1 MMQTMNEIIEEV
13 NEDLQLQ
20 ANLLLTNSEQQAL
33 LNSGLLFLTAERIK
47 PYIAKIRNYL
57 RETLQEDRVWTM
69 YKATDISNNLLGF
82 YTLVLNNDS
91 NCN

>member
-1 MMQTMNEIIEEV
+1 MQTMNEILEEV

-20 ANLLLTNSEQQAL
+20 ANFLLTDSEQQAL

-57 RETLQEDRVWTM
+57 RETSCEDRVWTM

>member
-1 MMQTMNEIIEEV
+1 MQTMNEIIEEV

-20 ANLLLTNSEQQAL
+20 ANLLLTDSEQQAL

-57 RETLQEDRVWTM
+57 RETSQEDRVWTM

>member
-1 MMQTMNEIIEEV
+1 MNEIIEEV

-20 ANLLLTNSEQQAL
+20 ANLLLTDSEQQAL

-57 RETLQEDRVWTM
+57 REAPQEDRVWTV

-82 YTLVLNNDS
+82 YTLVLNDDS

>member
-1 MMQTMNEIIEEV
+1 MQTMNEIIEEV

-20 ANLLLTNSEQQAL
+20 ANLLLTDSEQQAL

-57 RETLQEDRVWTM
+57 RETSQEDRVWTM

-82 YTLVLNNDS
+82 YTLVLNDNS

>member
-1 MMQTMNEIIEEV
+1 MQTMNEIIEEV

-20 ANLLLTNSEQQAL
+20 ASLLLTDSEQQAL

-57 RETLQEDRVWTM
+57 RETSQEDRVWTM

-82 YTLVLNNDS
+82 YTLILNDDS

>member
-1 MMQTMNEIIEEV
+1 MQTMNEILEEV

-20 ANLLLTNSEQQAL
+20 ANLLLTDSEQQAL

-57 RETLQEDRVWTM
+57 RETSQEDRVWTM

-82 YTLVLNNDS
+82 YTLILNDDS

>member
-1 MMQTMNEIIEEV
+1 MQTMNEIIEEV

>member
-1 MMQTMNEIIEEV
+1 MQTMNEIIEEV

-20 ANLLLTNSEQQAL
+20 ANLLLTDSEQQAL

-57 RETLQEDRVWTM
+57 RETSQEDRVWTV

-82 YTLVLNNDS
+82 YTLVLNDNS

>member
-1 MMQTMNEIIEEV
+1 MQTMNEILEEV

-20 ANLLLTNSEQQAL
+20 ANLLLTDSEQQAL

-47 PYIAKIRNYL
+47 PCIAKIRNYL
-57 RETLQEDRVWTM
+57 RETPQEDRVWTM

-82 YTLVLNNDS
+82 YALVLNNDS

>member
-1 MMQTMNEIIEEV
+1 MQTMNEIIEEV

-20 ANLLLTNSEQQAL
+20 ASLLLTDSEQQAL
-33 LNSGLLFLTAERIK
+33 LNSGLLFLTAKRIK

-57 RETLQEDRVWTM
+57 RETSQEDRVWTM

-82 YTLVLNNDS
+82 YTLILNDDS

>member
-1 MMQTMNEIIEEV
+1 MQTMNEILEEV

-20 ANLLLTNSEQQAL
+20 ANLLLTDSEQQAL
-33 LNSGLLFLTAERIK
+33 LNSGLLFFTAERIK

-57 RETLQEDRVWTM
+57 RETSQEDRVWTM

-82 YTLVLNNDS
+82 YTLILNDDS